1 MWIVHKRS
9 KQKKP
14 VASKKPVEKQEEP
27 IVIPQ
32 EPFIEEEQAP
42 IVKPTYKIVKKNPY
56 LEDQESDL
64 LQGFVLDEE

>member
-27 IVIPQ
+27 IVITQ
-32 EPFIEEEQAP
+32 ESSVEEEQTQ

-56 LEDQESDL
+56 LEGEESDL

>member
-32 EPFIEEEQAP
+32 ESVAEEEQEA
-42 IVKPTYKIVKKNPY
+42 IIKSTYKIVKKNPHF
-56 LEDQESDL
+56 EDGESDL